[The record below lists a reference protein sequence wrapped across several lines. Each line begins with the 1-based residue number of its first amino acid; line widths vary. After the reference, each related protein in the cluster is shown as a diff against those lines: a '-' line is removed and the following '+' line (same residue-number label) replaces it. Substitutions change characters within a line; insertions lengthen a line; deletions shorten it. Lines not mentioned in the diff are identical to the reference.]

1 MIEFRKKKDDES
13 ILDIA
18 PLVDMVFLLLIFFLL
33 TNTYQKHQ
41 IGVSL
46 PVTETGN
53 EAKVEKK
60 TYLIEIKPDGTIL
73 LNGKKVSINQLKKLP
88 KTAEVD
94 IAGDRKV
101 NYETFMEVL
110 DRLKEA
116 GINNVNLL
124 TIKK

>member
-1 MIEFRKKKDDES
+1 MIEFRKKRNDES

-41 IGVSL
+41 IDVSL
-46 PVTETGN
+46 PVTETGK
-53 EAKVEKK
+53 ERK
-60 TYLIEIKPDGTIL
+60 TDRKAFLLEIKPDGTIV
-73 LNGKKVSINQLKKLP
+73 LNRKETTLTQLSKLP

-94 IAGDRKV
+94 IAGDKKV
-101 NYETFMEVL
+101 DYELFMKVL
-110 DRLKEA
+110 DKLKEA
-116 GINNVNLL
+116 GIDNVNLL

>member
-1 MIEFRKKKDDES
+1 VIEFRKKRNDES

-41 IGVSL
+41 IDVSL
-46 PVTETGN
+46 PVTETGK
-53 EAKVEKK
+53 ERK
-60 TYLIEIKPDGTIL
+60 TDRKAFLLEIKPDGTIV
-73 LNGKKVSINQLKKLP
+73 LNRKETTLTQLSKLP

-94 IAGDRKV
+94 IAGDKKV
-101 NYETFMEVL
+101 DYELFMKVL
-110 DRLKEA
+110 DKLKEA
-116 GINNVNLL
+116 GIDNVNLL

>member
-1 MIEFRKKKDDES
+1 MIEFRKKKNDES

-41 IGVSL
+41 IDVSL
-46 PVTETGN
+46 PVTETGK
-53 EAKVEKK
+53 ETKVEKK
-60 TYLIEIKPDGTIL
+60 TYLIEIKPDGTII
-73 LNGKKVSINQLKKLP
+73 LNGKEATLQELKKLP

-101 NYETFMEVL
+101 SYETFMKVL
-110 DRLKEA
+110 DKLKEA
-116 GINNVNLL
+116 GISNVNLL

>member
-1 MIEFRKKKDDES
+1 MIEFRKKKNDES

-41 IGVSL
+41 IDVSL
-46 PVTETGN
+46 PVTETGK
-53 EAKVEKK
+53 ETKVDKK
-60 TYLIEIKPDGTIL
+60 SYLIEIKPDGRIL
-73 LNGKKVSINQLKKLP
+73 LNGKKISIKELEKLS

-94 IAGDRKV
+94 IAGDRRV
-101 NYETFMEVL
+101 SYETFMKVL

-116 GINNVNLL
+116 GISNVNLL

>member
-1 MIEFRKKKDDES
+1 MIEFKKKKDDGS

-33 TNTYQKHQ
+33 TNSYQKHQ
-41 IGVSL
+41 VSVAL
-46 PVTETGN
+46 PATKSGQEVTEN
-53 EAKVEKK
+53 KK
-60 TYLIEIKPDGTIL
+60 NYTIEIKADGTIL
-73 LNGKKVSINQLKKLP
+73 INGKISSIDDIEKIP

-94 IAGDRKV
+94 IAGDK
-101 NYETFMEVL
+101 NISYQTFMKVL

-124 TIKK
+124 TLKE

>member
-1 MIEFRKKKDDES
+1 MIEFKKREDNGS

-33 TNTYQKHQ
+33 TNSYQKHQ
-41 IGVSL
+41 VSVTL
-46 PVTETGN
+46 PATKSGQEVTET
-53 EAKVEKK
+53 KK
-60 TYLIEIKPDGTIL
+60 TYTIEIKPNGIIL
-73 LNGKKVSINQLKKLP
+73 INGKTSTLNDIEKIP

-94 IAGDRKV
+94 IAGDK
-101 NYETFMEVL
+101 NISYQTFMKVL

-124 TIKK
+124 TLKE